1 MDAELSTL
9 ADAGAQAIVAAMTAD
24 LWQSARGSVLAL
36 FQRADR
42 GRRAALEA
50 RLDEDAADLGGTAS
64 PDDCRRE
71 RVRAWAREL
80 LEELGQDPSGR
91 AALAQLIRELT
102 DTRLGPPPGE
112 RRASDVTQNNTAH
125 GSGTIYAVQ
134 HGDLHTSQM
143 SESDVLSGR
152 RRSESV

>member
-9 ADAGAQAIVAAMTAD
+9 AEAGAQAIVAAMTAD

-36 FQRADR
+36 LHRADR

-64 PDDCRRE
+64 PDDFRRE

-80 LEELGQDPSGR
+80 LEELGQDPAGR
-91 AALAQLIRELT
+91 AALAQLIGELT
-102 DTRLGPPPGE
+102 DAVPPPVE
-112 RRASDVTQNNTAH
+112 RPAADVTQNNTAH
-125 GSGTIYAVQ
+125 GSGAIYAVQ
-134 HGDLHTSQM
+134 HGNLHIS
-143 SESDVLSGR
+143 
-152 RRSESV
+152 